1 MRQILTSVIAIFWMA
16 AFGVMAITA
25 AAGGENGLA
34 NLFGMLGAPVA
45 ETAGHPTAAG
55 LFAILFALVAALFLW
70 MFLTAFFGD
79 HATSGA
85 GEEVARM
92 AVGLAMVV
100 LALVLVVG
108 GVVERARGVFIAVAV
123 ILAALAGSYLVVA
136 AERFRSVLWTEPES
150 DDIRAAAR
158 LMAAGAAHNSML
170 DRLSGRSDG
179 YLGGGRP

>member
-55 LFAILFALVAALFLW
+55 LFALVAALFLW

-108 GVVERARGVFIAVAV
+108 GLVERAQGVFIAVAV

-136 AERFRSVLWTEPES
+136 AERLRSVLWTEPES